1 MPQFNRGSGHVLATF
16 ALLLFAGCKTGGAA
30 NSSSTPMDAV
40 TDARTLLQVHCKGTD
55 SEFDMR
61 FNISGLVRNPEAEA
75 SVTMD
80 VINSA
85 NNEKVVNAS
94 PGRGY
99 FSDKEYIYV
108 RYAAGGLTL
117 DWEEPQPPQDPTG
130 KYFGAATVNADPEV
144 TAVEVKCDYAPLN
157 DLP

>member
-1 MPQFNRGSGHVLATF
+1 MPTYDRYSRLFLASLAIVTV
-16 ALLLFAGCKTGGAA
+16 ASCKTGGAVD
-30 NSSSTPMDAV
+30 SGSTPMDAPV
-40 TDARTLLQVHCKGTD
+40 GARTLLQVHCKGTD

-75 SVTMD
+75 TVTVD

-94 PGRGY
+94 AGRGY
-99 FSDKEYIYV
+99 YSDKEYIYV

-117 DWEEPQPPQDPTG
+117 DWEAPQPPQNPVG

-144 TAVEVKCDYAPLN
+144 TAVEVKCDDAPLT